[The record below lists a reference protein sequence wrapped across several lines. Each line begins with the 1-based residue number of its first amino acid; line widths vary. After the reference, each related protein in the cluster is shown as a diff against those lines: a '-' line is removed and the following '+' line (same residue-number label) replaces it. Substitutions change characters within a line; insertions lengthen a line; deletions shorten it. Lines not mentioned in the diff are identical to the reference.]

1 MLCGFVECGYICVG
15 TPFISAV
22 QMETDRQGKERERE
36 KVTKGFIVNECVPT
50 RLKMHAANSFS
61 ALSLTKHQAPDT
73 TISFT
78 STFNHG
84 HI

>member
-36 KVTKGFIVNECVPT
+36 KVTRVSLLMNVCQPDLRCMLPT
-50 RLKMHAANSFS
+50 VSQH
-61 ALSLTKHQAPDT
+61 
-73 TISFT
+73 
-78 STFNHG
+78 
-84 HI
+84 